1 MQVRVVQR
9 LAEVAPALW
18 NSLEG
23 TDNPFLR
30 HEFLNALEAH
40 GCVQPDTGWQPAHLL
55 LEDSGRLLA
64 AAPAYLKGHSW
75 GEFVFDWSW
84 AEAHA
89 RSGLPYYPKLI
100 VAAPYSPVTGPRIL
114 LAPGVAA
121 DTAVPILAHAAR
133 QLVNDNGFSSAHWLF
148 PDATLAEQLQ
158 DEGYV
163 LRTGCQFHWVNQ
175 GYRDFDDFLS
185 AFSSKKR
192 KNLRQERRRV
202 EEAGVKFDWL
212 HGGEIG
218 DHDWA
223 SFERFYRRTFLAYG
237 NEPVFDAAF
246 FRALGEGLGERLL
259 LVLAR
264 LGGET
269 IAGALFLRS
278 TDTLYGRY
286 WGSTVE
292 LSGLHFE
299 TCYYQ
304 GIDYCIR
311 HGLTRFEPG
320 AQGEHKVARGFLPT
334 PTRSAHWIRALR
346 LRRAIEDF
354 LGRERQHLEGYMEDL
369 RVRSPFRRED

>member
-40 GCVQPDTGWQPAHLL
+40 GCVRPDTGWQPAHLL
-55 LEDSGRLLA
+55 LEADGRLLA

-100 VAAPYSPVTGPRIL
+100 VAAPFSPVTGPRIL

-121 DTAVPILAHAAR
+121 ETAVPMLAAAAR
-133 QLVNDNGFSSAHWLF
+133 QLVSDNGFSSAHWLF
-148 PDATLAEQLQ
+148 PDSALAERLQ
-158 DEGYV
+158 DAGYV
-163 LRTGCQFHWVNQ
+163 LRTGCQFHWENR

-185 AFSSKKR
+185 TFNSKKR

-202 EEAGVKFDWL
+202 EAAGVEFEWL
-212 HGGEIG
+212 HGDEVG
-218 DHDWA
+218 DHDW
-223 SFERFYRRTFLAYG
+223 SVFERFYRSTFLAYG

-246 FRALGEGLGERLL
+246 FRALGDGLGDRLL

-264 LGGET
+264 LEGKT
-269 IAGALFLRS
+269 VAGALFLRS
-278 TDTLYGRY
+278 SDTLYGRY
-286 WGSTVE
+286 WGSSVE

-311 HGLTRFEPG
+311 HGLKRFEPG

-334 PTRSAHWIRALR
+334 PTHSAHWIRDPR
-346 LRRAIEDF
+346 LRQAIEDF
-354 LGRERQHLEGYMEDL
+354 LGRERQYLDGYMDNL
-369 RVRSPFRRED
+369 RARSPFRRED